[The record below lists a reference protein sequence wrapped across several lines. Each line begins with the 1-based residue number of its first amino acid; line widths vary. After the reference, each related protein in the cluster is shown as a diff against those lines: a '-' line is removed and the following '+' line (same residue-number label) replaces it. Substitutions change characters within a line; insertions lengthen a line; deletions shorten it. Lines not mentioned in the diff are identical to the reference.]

1 MTSSSR
7 SRSKHKLEPITLEE
21 LAQDSSMT
29 GFTSVFRIPT
39 TEPPLSHLTPPGY
52 ESSPVSDTPLVL
64 ETAAALETPP
74 VEDTPAAESD
84 GVTVLET
91 PAGVDAPPL
100 LETPGV
106 LDAPATTPRRRQ
118 TNTPRVS
125 HTRPASKTPGVFN
138 AAPLLNTPGAPALP
152 RSAQNAK
159 RFITL
164 AGGKMVR
171 AGTAQAAHTQAEQV
185 IYMVL
190 WNALATAASAPY
202 QDVTIGT
209 REIMA
214 RTGLSERAVQLN
226 LKTLQLKLAVDLV
239 DQGDA
244 TRPKTYRV
252 YSAARTLERRKA
264 AGLEWVQTKQG
275 GGVRLIGDPF
285 ATPGVLNTPAE

>member
-1 MTSSSR
+1 
-7 SRSKHKLEPITLEE
+7 
-21 LAQDSSMT
+21 
-29 GFTSVFRIPT
+29 
-39 TEPPLSHLTPPGY
+39 
-52 ESSPVSDTPLVL
+52 
-64 ETAAALETPP
+64 
-74 VEDTPAAESD
+74 
-84 GVTVLET
+84 
-91 PAGVDAPPL
+91 
-100 LETPGV
+100 
-106 LDAPATTPRRRQ
+106 
-118 TNTPRVS
+118 
-125 HTRPASKTPGVFN
+125 
-138 AAPLLNTPGAPALP
+138 
-152 RSAQNAK
+152 
-159 RFITL
+159 
-164 AGGKMVR
+164 MVR

-226 LKTLQLKLAVDLV
+226 LKTLQLKLAVDLL

>member
-1 MTSSSR
+1 
-7 SRSKHKLEPITLEE
+7 
-21 LAQDSSMT
+21 
-29 GFTSVFRIPT
+29 
-39 TEPPLSHLTPPGY
+39 
-52 ESSPVSDTPLVL
+52 
-64 ETAAALETPP
+64 
-74 VEDTPAAESD
+74 
-84 GVTVLET
+84 
-91 PAGVDAPPL
+91 
-100 LETPGV
+100 
-106 LDAPATTPRRRQ
+106 
-118 TNTPRVS
+118 
-125 HTRPASKTPGVFN
+125 
-138 AAPLLNTPGAPALP
+138 
-152 RSAQNAK
+152 
-159 RFITL
+159 
-164 AGGKMVR
+164 MVR